1 MESPHLILRE
11 RAFSDMP
18 KAAVYEF
25 KRGLN
30 KLQCADPDVEWAAD
44 IFMGVLKDNPGFF
57 ECRMALRLAQ
67 SKVLPR
73 TSFLERLFYWGY
85 RWAMLVRA
93 KIALMFEAPPVA
105 LALAEKVLTVSPNCA
120 IAHDFVIRASQKHG
134 MPRTAIASWLG
145 CGKKNAKSAKT
156 MLDTVKLL
164 LQMDDQE
171 QASLVMEDIIRH
183 LPEHGLHA
191 KEYNGFVALW
201 ALMTGSKPDQHTHQ
215 RARDTSFEKPRAATI
230 AQLQRRLEE
239 DPANLEN
246 ARKLGDIYASARDF
260 KSAMRYY
267 SSANSDSLS
276 SCSRLDDEFP
286 EGI

>member
-1 MESPHLILRE
+1 MKSRRLILRE
-11 RAFSDMP
+11 LSLSDMP
-18 KAAVYEF
+18 KAALYEF
-25 KRGLN
+25 KRGLH
-30 KLQCADPDVEWAAD
+30 KLQCTDSDAEWAAD
-44 IFMGVLKDNPGFF
+44 IFMGVLKGSPGFF

-120 IAHDFVIRASQKHG
+120 IAHDFLIRASQEHG
-134 MPRTAIASWLG
+134 MPRTAIASWIPY
-145 CGKKNAKSAKT
+145 GKKNAKSAET

-171 QASLVMEDIIRH
+171 QASLVLADIIRH
-183 LPEHGLHA
+183 LPKEGLHA
-191 KEYNGFVALW
+191 KQYNDFVALW
-201 ALMTGSKPDQHTHQ
+201 FLTTGSKLDQHTYQ
-215 RARDTSFEKPRAATI
+215 RARDTSFEKRRAATI

-239 DPANLEN
+239 DPVNLEN
-246 ARKLGDIYASARDF
+246 ARKLGDIYATMGNF
-260 KSAMRYY
+260 ESAMRYY
-267 SSANSDSLS
+267 SWASNGSLS
-276 SCSRLDDEFP
+276 S
-286 EGI
+286 